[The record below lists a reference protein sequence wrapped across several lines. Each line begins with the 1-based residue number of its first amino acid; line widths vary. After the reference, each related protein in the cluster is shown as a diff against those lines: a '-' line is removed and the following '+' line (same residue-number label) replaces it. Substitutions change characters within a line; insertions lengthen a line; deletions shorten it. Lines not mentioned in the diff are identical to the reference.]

1 MMGRLCFGGATNGCG
16 RRAAW
21 RHCAR
26 YHMNENYVK
35 RTRLSLSCSE
45 NGKVPISLSL
55 SLSLY
60 LDPPSLNKYSS
71 GAAAER
77 GKHAKNDTCHLY
89 CSLELWAAWLT
100 EKTLASQSEPI
111 AESMPCTTA
120 TFLPTSFAKAF
131 HSFVEVMP
139 WLSRTSLLPAR
150 IA

>member
-1 MMGRLCFGGATNGCG
+1 MMGRLFFGGATNGCG

-21 RHCAR
+21 RHSAR

-35 RTRLSLSCSE
+35 RARLSWSCSE
-45 NGKVPISLSL
+45 NGKVPISLFLSLSL

-89 CSLELWAAWLT
+89 CSLELGCMAYGKNVGVSKRAN
-100 EKTLASQSEPI
+100 
-111 AESMPCTTA
+111 
-120 TFLPTSFAKAF
+120 
-131 HSFVEVMP
+131 
-139 WLSRTSLLPAR
+139 R
-150 IA
+150 